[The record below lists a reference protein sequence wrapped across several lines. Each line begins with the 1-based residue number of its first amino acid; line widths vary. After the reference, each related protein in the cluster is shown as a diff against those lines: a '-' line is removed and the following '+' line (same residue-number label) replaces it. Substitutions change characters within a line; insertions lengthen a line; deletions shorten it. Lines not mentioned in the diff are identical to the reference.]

1 MLSENPGGADLF
13 LLHCLSWFPRAAG
26 PVIQVFAVINQRLS
40 INFPWL
46 VDARSTCASSNW
58 FKSACNSERG
68 TFYVVSVKTLKLL
81 RSSRF
86 MDGKGAR
93 LMSSPWKLL
102 VSGENRTGS
111 FVVINSVGKTDSH
124 SCLPLPL
131 RCEIAIPLTAD
142 SLLC

>member
-13 LLHCLSWFPRAAG
+13 LLHCLSWFTRAAV
-26 PVIQVFAVINQRLS
+26 PLIQVFAVINQRLS

-46 VDARSTCASSNW
+46 VDARSTFASSNW
-58 FKSACNSERG
+58 FKSTCNSERG

-81 RSSRF
+81 LSVRF
-86 MDGKGAR
+86 MDGEGAK

-102 VSGENRTGS
+102 VSGENRAGS
-111 FVVINSVGKTDSH
+111 FVVINSFRKTDSH

-131 RCEIAIPLTAD
+131 RWEIAIPLTAD
-142 SLLC
+142 SLLG